1 MLSPIYFV
9 RTVSFRIF
17 FPAGNVSLAF
27 QPFSLSAS
35 APFEFFRWINSWSLA
50 SKTSRGLGDTIFP
63 HDISFPRLDFDHIS
77 KFSSQGNTRL
87 AVSEACTRYDWWYS
101 KTRYPNV
108 QLSCISGSVEV
119 ASTTAERSGI
129 STIKGHV

>member
-1 MLSPIYFV
+1 MLSPIYLFKPF
-9 RTVSFRIF
+9 RSGFSFLQ
-17 FPAGNVSLAF
+17 VMLALH
-27 QPFSLSAS
+27 FSLSAS
-35 APFEFFRWINSWSLA
+35 APFEFFRWVNSWVIG
-50 SKTSRGLGDTIFP
+50 KQTSRGLGDTIFP
-63 HDISFPRLDFDHIS
+63 HDISFPRLDFDHIC

-101 KTRYPNV
+101 KTRFPNL
-108 QLSCISGSVEV
+108 QLSCISGSVEVAEV